1 MKAVFHRDIKEE
13 EVVEVLDI
21 FVDREGEPR
30 VLFIGS
36 DNRIATAPTNR
47 FTDFEN
53 EGHATRGQSPRE

>member
-21 FVDREGEPR
+21 FVDKEGEPR

-53 EGHATRGQSPRE
+53 EGH